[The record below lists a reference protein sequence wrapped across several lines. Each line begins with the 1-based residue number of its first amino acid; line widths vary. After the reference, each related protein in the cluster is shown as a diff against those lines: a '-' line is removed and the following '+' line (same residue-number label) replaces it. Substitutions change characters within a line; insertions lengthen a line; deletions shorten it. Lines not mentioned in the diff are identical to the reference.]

1 MVASDGK
8 VAQVGARYD
17 GGEKSR
23 AKQTLGME
31 RRRGDAKAREAE
43 LVGGSATAESDSFG
57 AMQDRWN
64 EYTKLQID
72 AGGCGHVGGDCPE
85 GFEHAPFRCG
95 AEVICGA
102 CGAVMPRGPRRF
114 GARDAPRFWSTL
126 GTRCDEVSSRIIR
139 QRQVAWQ
146 VYAELQSREMKLC
159 AAAATDVM
167 ATTCNKGR
175 ARL

>member
-8 VAQVGARYD
+8 HAQVGARCD
-17 GGEKSR
+17 GGEKAR

-72 AGGCGHVGGDCPE
+72 AGGCGHVGGDCPD
-85 GFEHAPFRCG
+85 GFEHEPFRCG

-102 CGAVMPRGPRRF
+102 CDAVMPRG
-114 GARDAPRFWSTL
+114 
-126 GTRCDEVSSRIIR
+126 SRSFLSLIHI
-139 QRQVAWQ
+139 
-146 VYAELQSREMKLC
+146 
-159 AAAATDVM
+159 
-167 ATTCNKGR
+167 
-175 ARL
+175 